1 MLNEI
6 ITTIFGAG
14 TKTVSGFGDL
24 LSAGVSIFWN
34 TETSNLTDVG
44 TLGLVVAGIGLGFMA
59 FRLLRRLFK
68 ARG

>member
-14 TKTVSGFGDL
+14 TKTIAGFGDL
-24 LSAGVSIFWN
+24 LSSGISIFWDA
-34 TETSNLTDVG
+34 ETSKLTDVG
-44 TLGLVVAGIGLGFMA
+44 TLGLVAFGIGLGFMA